1 MNVLIVEDEQLAV
14 ERLEKLIRDYDPSI
28 NVLYTV
34 DTVKEAAAFMSSHQ
48 DSLDLV
54 FMDIQLADGKS
65 FEIFGKINYSKPVI
79 FTTAYDEYAL
89 RAFKLNSVDYLLK
102 PIKYEELDAAINK
115 YKELSRNPAPQPV
128 VDSKLL
134 QSILQKG
141 EKTFKQR
148 FVVKFGSRIQFKN
161 SNEVAYFY
169 AEDKICYLMSASER
183 KRYVIDHTLEEL
195 DDKLLDPSL
204 FFRINRQYIICVEAI
219 KEVKAK
225 DQRLEVLLSVPCEDN
240 LKVSRGRTSDFK
252 DWLNK

>member
-34 DTVKEAAAFMSSHQ
+34 DTVNEAAAFMSSHQ
-48 DSLDLV
+48 DRLDLV
-54 FMDIQLADGKS
+54 FLDIQLADGKS

-89 RAFKLNSVDYLLK
+89 KAFKLNSIDYLLK

-115 YKELSRNPAPQPV
+115 FKELSKNSGSQPV
-128 VDSKLL
+128 VDNELL
-134 QSILQKG
+134 MSILQKG
-141 EKTFKQR
+141 ERSYKQR
-148 FVVKFGSRIQFKN
+148 FVVKFGSRIQFKK
-161 SNEVAYFY
+161 SDEIAYFY
-169 AEDKICYLMSASER
+169 AEDKICYLISSTSG

-195 DDKLLDPSL
+195 DDQLLNPGK
-204 FFRINRQYIICVEAI
+204 FFRINRQYIICIDSVKEI
-219 KEVKAK
+219 KSR
-225 DQRLEVLLSVPCEDN
+225 DNRLEVLLSVPSDG
-240 LKVSRGRTSDFK
+240 LLTVSRGRTSDFK

>member
-48 DSLDLV
+48 DRLDLV

-89 RAFKLNSVDYLLK
+89 KAFKLNSIDYLLK
-102 PIKYEELDAAINK
+102 PIKYEELDAAMNK
-115 YKELSRNPAPQPV
+115 FKELAKNSGDRPV
-128 VDSKLL
+128 VDNELL
-134 QSILQKG
+134 MSILQKG
-141 EKTFKQR
+141 ERSYKKR
-148 FVVKFGSRIQFKN
+148 FVVKFGSRIQFKK
-161 SNEVAYFY
+161 SNEIAYFF
-169 AEDKICYLMSASER
+169 AEDKICYLISSTSG

-195 DDKLLDPSL
+195 DDQLLNPGK
-204 FFRINRQYIICVEAI
+204 FFRINRQYIICIDSVKEI
-219 KEVKAK
+219 KAR
-225 DQRLEVLLSVPCEDN
+225 DNRLEVLLSVPCDG
-240 LKVSRGRTSDFK
+240 LLTVSRGRASDFK
-252 DWLNK
+252 DWLNN